1 MLTKINHTQTSNDFI
16 DNHMKNLSGAA
27 TKVFLAISRK
37 TIGWHKDTD
46 FISLSQIMSITG
58 LSNKGSIKAIK
69 ELEENNLIIVTRN
82 KNENNRNFT
91 NKYELNY
98 EQNTVASEQKS
109 QGSEKSSPKGS
120 EKSSQTKESNKETL
134 SKEKDDLVTIK
145 LKAFERWWDMYDK
158 KVSRAKT
165 EKKFLSLKSAL
176 YNDILSH
183 TKEYVK
189 STPDK
194 VYRKNPLTYLNN
206 ECWEDEIVKKE
217 NHFEY
222 EVIG

>member
-82 KNENNRNFT
+82 KNEKNRNFT

-134 SKEKDDLVTIK
+134 SKEKDDLITIK
-145 LKAFERWWDMYDK
+145 LKAFERWWNMYDK

-176 YNDILSH
+176 HNDILSH

-194 VYRKNPLTYLNN
+194 AFRKNPLTYLNN
-206 ECWEDEIVKKE
+206 ECWEDEIIK
-217 NHFEY
+217 NNGYTQY